1 MENITPRNPSII
13 VEKGMFISTNFD
25 SGNARLISCED
36 AKNIVLEIEKDS
48 GSNFYQWFHFR
59 LTGAAKE
66 DCRIQIINAGDAAYP
81 AGFENYQA
89 VFSYDTQFWT
99 RVATFLEDGTL
110 TISHTPEFDSVYY
123 AYFAPFPMERHHRLI
138 CNAIQS
144 SYVTY
149 SRLGATLDGQDID
162 LLTISSLCVRR
173 SEKKICWL
181 TARQHPG
188 ETMAEWWMEGFLET
202 LLDTDNAVSRA
213 LLESCEF
220 HIIANM
226 NPDGSRRGHLRT
238 NAIGINLNRQ
248 WHNPSMEKSP
258 EVFLVAEK
266 MKETGVDFML
276 DVHGDEALPFNFI
289 AGAEGISSWNEDKQ
303 KQLDFYK
310 QTLMELSPD
319 FQIEKGYPPTA
330 PGQANLAL
338 CTNQVAQTY
347 GCLALTLEM
356 PFKDTVATPDP
367 KFGWSA
373 HRSKKLAEA
382 CLLTLHRYISY
393 LAG

>member
-1 MENITPRNPSII
+1 
-13 VEKGMFISTNFD
+13 MFISANFD

-36 AKNIVLEIEKDS
+36 ASNIVLEIETDS

-66 DCRIQIINAGDAAYP
+66 DCRIQIINAGGAAYP

-89 VFSYDTQFWT
+89 VFSYDRECWT
-99 RVATFLEDGTL
+99 RVPTSLVDGTL

-123 AYFAPFPMERHHRLI
+123 AYFAPFSQERHHSLI
-138 CNAIQS
+138 AKANQS
-144 SYVTY
+144 PYVTY
-149 SRLGATLDGQDID
+149 SRLGATIDGQDID
-162 LLTISSLCVRR
+162 LLTISCATVRR

-202 LLDTDNAVSRA
+202 LLDTDNAVSRT
-213 LLESCEF
+213 LLERCEF

-238 NAIGINLNRQ
+238 NAIGINLNRE
-248 WHNPSMEKSP
+248 WDNPSMEKSP

-310 QTLMELSPD
+310 KTLMELCPD
-319 FQIEKGYPPTA
+319 FQIEKGYPPAA
-330 PGQANLAL
+330 PGKANLAL
-338 CTNQVAQTY
+338 CTNQVAHTY
-347 GCLALTLEM
+347 DCLAMTLEM
-356 PFKDTVATPDP
+356 PFKDTVNTPDP
-367 KFGWSA
+367 NFGWSPN
-373 HRSKKLAEA
+373 RCKKLAEA
-382 CLLTLHRYISY
+382 CLLTLYRTIGS
-393 LAG
+393 L